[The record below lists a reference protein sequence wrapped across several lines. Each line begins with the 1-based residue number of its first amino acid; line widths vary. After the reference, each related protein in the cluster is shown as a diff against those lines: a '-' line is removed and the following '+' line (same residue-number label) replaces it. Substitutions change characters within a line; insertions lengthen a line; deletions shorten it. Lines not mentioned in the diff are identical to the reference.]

1 MLPDILHLSKVIH
14 DDLYTDCCICFLTNH
29 PLSVYTEAAV
39 APSNVSATTT
49 SSTAI
54 SVEWEGLPQ
63 CELVNGL
70 IVKYRVVYRAETGG
84 VQSTEQSGT
93 WDSSSNVSLSGLT
106 PSTNYFIQVAAV
118 NEEGDVGQYSHTISV
133 RTRLL
138 CIDYSW
144 QCVAAAVPVGA
155 FLVVT
160 VITIVLLTVF
170 CYK

>member
-1 MLPDILHLSKVIH
+1 MHN
-14 DDLYTDCCICFLTNH
+14 DLYMDRPICFLTNH
-29 PLSVYTEAAV
+29 PLSVYTGAAV
-39 APSNVSATTT
+39 VPSNVSATAM
-49 SSTAI
+49 SSTAV
-54 SVEWEGLPQ
+54 SVEWEGLTP

-70 IVKYRVVYRAETGG
+70 IVKYRVVFRAETGG

-93 WDSSSNVSLSGLT
+93 WDSSSNASLSGLT

-138 CIDYSW
+138 CSDYSW

-155 FLVVT
+155 LLVVT

-170 CYK
+170 RYK